1 MEKFERSTEIHKL
14 LERYLESILIFHQKA
29 DN

>member
-1 MEKFERSTEIHKL
+1 MEKFERSTETHKL
-14 LERYLESILIFHQKA
+14 LDSYLESILIFHQKA